1 MNEKIY
7 LQTMLRKAATAGRM
21 ALAILLGA
29 GPIALGGN
37 LPVISDFSPAFGSP
51 GDTVVVNGQNFG
63 GASSVTFNGKP
74 AASVSIVAPTQFQA
88 TVPAGATTGLI
99 GVRTS
104 AGSAFS
110 ADSFVV
116 IGSGPYITD
125 FSPTLG
131 SPGDTVVIH
140 GVNFINVTAVKFNGT
155 NAGFV
160 VVGPTQISATLPA
173 NAMTGPVTVA
183 TPAGT
188 NTTTSNFV
196 VVGFGPYIT
205 DFSPDHGQ
213 AGAGVV
219 INGLNFVNVTGV
231 KFNGTNANFSVTAS
245 TQVQAIVPPGAT
257 TGPITVAT
265 RLGTNTSANPFVVGN
280 APIITDFSP
289 TNGPPGATVVING
302 ANFVNV
308 TAVQFNGTNAAFSV
322 TAPTQLH
329 ALVPANATTG
339 PITVVTAAGTNR
351 SAAAFTV
358 LQPPAI
364 AGFSPNTGPTTTVVV
379 ISGTNFVGTTDVLFN
394 GTGATFA
401 VNSMTNLTANVPA
414 NATTGPIIVITPAGT
429 AFSSNVF
436 AVTVPTTPT
445 ITGFSP
451 GGGPVGTLVAITG
464 TQFVNVTAV
473 RFNGSLASATTV
485 SATEIDATVPLGAT
499 TGFITVTTPAGT
511 ASSAAVFVAGPAPV
525 ISSLAPTNGQAATL
539 VRITGSGF
547 LGTTAVQF
555 NGVTAPFVVDAASQI
570 TTQVP
575 AAAFT
580 GPISVTTPTGTAV
593 SATDFIVM
601 RLADLSVQQTDAPDP
616 VVIGASLT
624 NTIAVL
630 NPGPSDATGV
640 QLTDRL
646 PAGVIF
652 VSAASTRGACTQ
664 TNGVVTCSLG
674 PLLRG
679 NGATITVVV
688 IPTTVGPITN
698 TAAITG
704 TETDPSPANNTATAV
719 TTVTAP
725 PLTIRPLAGQRVEI
739 GWPAMAS
746 GFRLQVAA
754 MLAPGA
760 WRDATNIPTPAG
772 SRLLVTNPVSG
783 NAGFYRLQKPAP

>member
-1 MNEKIY
+1 MNEGNH
-7 LQTMLRKAATAGRM
+7 LQTMLRKAATAGRV
-21 ALAILLGA
+21 ALAILLVG
-29 GPIALGGN
+29 GPIALAGN
-37 LPVISDFSPAFGSP
+37 LPIITDFSPAFGSP

-74 AASVSIVAPTQFQA
+74 AAALSIVGTTQIHA
-88 TVPAGATTGLI
+88 LVPVGATTGLI

-125 FSPTLG
+125 FSPALG
-131 SPGDTVVIH
+131 APGAMVVID

-155 NAGFV
+155 NAAFV

-173 NAMTGPVTVA
+173 NATTGPVAVA

-188 NTTTSNFV
+188 NTTSSNFIAT
-196 VVGFGPYIT
+196 GYGPYVT
-205 DFSPDHGQ
+205 DFSPNNGRPGDS
-213 AGAGVV
+213 VW
-219 INGLNFVNVTGV
+219 INGLNLGNATVVT
-231 KFNGTNANFSVTAS
+231 FNGTRATFQATAATQLQASV
-245 TQVQAIVPPGAT
+245 PNGAT
-257 TGPITVAT
+257 TGSITVAT
-265 RLGTNTSANPFVVGN
+265 PLGTNTSAEVFVVGN

-308 TAVQFNGTNAAFSV
+308 TAVQFNGTNAAFFV
-322 TAPTQLH
+322 TAPTQIQTV
-329 ALVPANATTG
+329 VPANATTG
-339 PITVVTAAGTNR
+339 PITVATSAGTNR
-351 SAAAFTV
+351 SAAVFTV
-358 LQPPAI
+358 LQPPGI
-364 AGFSPNTGPTTTVVV
+364 IGFTPTTGPPTTVVV

-401 VNSMTNLTANVPA
+401 VNSTTNITANVPA
-414 NATTGPIIVITPAGT
+414 NATLGPIIVITPAGT
-429 AFSSNVF
+429 AFSANVF

-451 GGGPVGTLVAITG
+451 GGGPVGTLVDITG

-473 RFNGSLASATTV
+473 RFNGVLASATTV
-485 SATEIDATVPLGAT
+485 SATEIDATVPMGAT
-499 TGFITVTTPAGT
+499 TGLITVTTPAGT
-511 ASSAAVFVAGPAPV
+511 GNSAAVFVVGPAPL
-525 ISSLAPTNGQAATL
+525 ISSLAPTTGQAATL

-547 LGTTAVQF
+547 VGTTAVQF
-555 NGVTAPFVVDAASQI
+555 NGVNAPFLVDAASQI

-580 GPISVTTPTGTAV
+580 GPISVMTPTGTAI

-601 RLADLSVQQTDAPDP
+601 RLADLSVQQIDAPDP

-624 NTIAVL
+624 NTITVL

-646 PAGVIF
+646 PAGVVF
-652 VSAASTRGACTQ
+652 VSAASTRGSCTQ

-674 PLLRG
+674 ALPRG
-679 NGATITVVV
+679 NGATMTIVA
-688 IPTTVGPITN
+688 IPTTVGTITN
-698 TAAITG
+698 TATITAN
-704 TETDPSPANNTATAV
+704 ETDPSPANNTATAV

-725 PLTIRPLAGQRVEI
+725 PLTIRPLAAQRVEI
-739 GWPAMAS
+739 GWPALAS

-754 MLAPGA
+754 MLAPSA
-760 WRDATNIPTPAG
+760 WRDMTNTATPAG

-783 NAGFYRLQKPAP
+783 NASFYRLQKPAP